1 MRRGCM
7 SLGDVQC
14 DECQRLIPY
23 PERYLMIDQEEGAVA
38 RLCLNCCLEKG
49 YAHYTE
55 DKGQKTLTFFTEPT
69 YKE

>member
-1 MRRGCM
+1 M

-23 PERYLMIDQEEGAVA
+23 PERYLMIDQEGGKVV
-38 RLCLNCCLEKG
+38 RLCVNCCLEKG

-55 DKGQKTLTFFTEPT
+55 DKGQQTLTFFTEPT